1 MHGPTEPDELSLAI
15 DGNGSGSCYLAHFW
29 KNEKKTKKNKKQI
42 NIWYRQIY
50 VLVIY
55 ARHSSLILSSM
66 CGFDVNI
73 LIAPLQKEVID
84 FPLILEERIPNAVPS
99 SVKKR
104 NISELL
110 KSDIKLNYL
119 DMLALL
125 LEPCF
130 CLDGIGISMICML

>member
-1 MHGPTEPDELSLAI
+1 MATDRVAATLPI
-15 DGNGSGSCYLAHFW
+15 SG
-29 KNEKKTKKNKKQI
+29 KMKKKTKKNKKQI

-55 ARHSSLILSSM
+55 ARHSSLILSSL

-99 SVKKR
+99 SVKKKK

-130 CLDGIGISMICML
+130 CLDGIGISRICML